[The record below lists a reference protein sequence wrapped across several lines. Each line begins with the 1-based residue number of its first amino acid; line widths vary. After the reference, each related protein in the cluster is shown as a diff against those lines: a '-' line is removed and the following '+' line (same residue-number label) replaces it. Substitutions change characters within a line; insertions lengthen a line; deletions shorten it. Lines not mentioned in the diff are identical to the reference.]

1 MEIYVRTIDDEF
13 YEFKNYCDW
22 FKSDKVKDLFGIEE
36 DRFIENDNKG
46 TNYEKDDVL
55 KFGESD

>member
-1 MEIYVRTIDDEF
+1 MM
-13 YEFKNYCDW
+13 N
-22 FKSDKVKDLFGIEE
+22 KVKDLFGIEE